1 MSTLTIK
8 STKFESKT
16 HEAQLEDLK
25 AKEKLKMVISKKE
38 KPQNQQVAWKAAK
51 PKKGQRKAQNQTP
64 LKQTFPNHLS
74 ARSPP

>member
-38 KPQNQQVAWKAAK
+38 KPQNQQVA
-51 PKKGQRKAQNQTP
+51 
-64 LKQTFPNHLS
+64 
-74 ARSPP
+74 